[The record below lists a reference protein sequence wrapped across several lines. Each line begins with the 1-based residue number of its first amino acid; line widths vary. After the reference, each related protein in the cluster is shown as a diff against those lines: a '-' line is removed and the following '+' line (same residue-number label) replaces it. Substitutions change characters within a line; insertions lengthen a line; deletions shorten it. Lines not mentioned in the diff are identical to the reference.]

1 MNLDFLS
8 TSNERSNSNS
18 NSSDPKEKTF
28 NLKKTIGLN
37 ALGLNSNS
45 ENNEKVTSQK
55 KINNLFGPNSNIENN
70 FERSETKDEMFKKT
84 MEKKFN
90 QEKKYLLKKKKIL
103 ADKNLSPSEKKQALE
118 KLSKNILNR
127 KGYYSKSSYNEIGKS
142 LKYGLKV
149 NNIDSNSRQNVSTTI
164 NELKT
169 NISELKHKL
178 LYGFLNENE
187 IDEEFNNLIERYKK
201 NLKKRQNIDFQT
213 ELKNKDKKEKI
224 RDLNDELRRKNNF
237 LIELKKK
244 GDKNEL
250 INYYIEE
257 IIPLKNDI
265 LKNKYKVLEMI
276 QDYNNENEFYLY
288 KND

>member
-8 TSNERSNSNS
+8 TSNERSNS

-28 NLKKTIGLN
+28 NLKKTMGLT
-37 ALGLNSNS
+37 ALGLNNSNNNNNNNS
-45 ENNEKVTSQK
+45 NNERVRSQENNE
-55 KINNLFGPNSNIENN
+55 NNENN
-70 FERSETKDEMFKKT
+70 YERSETKDEMFKKT

-90 QEKKYLLKKKKIL
+90 QEKKYLIKKNKIL
-103 ADKNLSPSEKKQALE
+103 ADKNLSPSEKKKALE

-127 KGYYSKSSYNEIGKS
+127 KGFYNKSSYNEIGKS

-149 NNIDSNSRQNVSTTI
+149 NNKDSNSRQNVSTTI

-201 NLKKRQNIDFQT
+201 NLKKI
-213 ELKNKDKKEKI
+213 LISKI
-224 RDLNDELRRKNNF
+224 
-237 LIELKKK
+237 
-244 GDKNEL
+244 
-250 INYYIEE
+250 
-257 IIPLKNDI
+257 
-265 LKNKYKVLEMI
+265 
-276 QDYNNENEFYLY
+276 
-288 KND
+288 

>member
-90 QEKKYLLKKKKIL
+90 QEKKYLIKKKKIL